1 MNQEVQVVDGAFGE
15 GGGQILRTS
24 LSLSAVTQRA
34 VEITNIRAGRGKP
47 GLLRQ
52 HLTAVQAL
60 AEICGAEVE
69 GAVLKSSRVLFRPGP
84 IQAGV
89 YEFAIGSA
97 GSANLVLQTVLPA
110 LLMASGPSTVTV
122 KGGTHNPSSP
132 PFDFLQRVFFPQ
144 LERMG
149 AQVQAELL
157 RPGFFPAGG
166 GAVRVTVRP
175 PASGTLGAL
184 ELLQRGQE
192 KSRHLKAVV
201 ANLPM
206 KVAQRELQAFMARA
220 PWPHEATEVCQ
231 WHQAQGPGN
240 VIMAELQFE
249 HVGAL
254 FTAFGQRGVP
264 AERVARH
271 CAGQVRSYFS
281 HGVPVGEYLA
291 DQLLLPM
298 ALGQGGCFLTGAL
311 SMHTRTNLEVIR
323 QLLGVQFEV
332 REQAEGV
339 VVRRMPA

>member
-1 MNQEVQVVDGAFGE
+1 MGNEVQVVDGAFGE
-15 GGGQILRTS
+15 GGGQILRTA
-24 LSLSAVTQRA
+24 LTLSAVTQRV
-34 VEITNIRAGRGKP
+34 VEIINIRAGRGKP

-52 HLTAVQAL
+52 HLTAVRAL

-69 GAVLKSSRVLFRPGP
+69 GDVLKSSRVLFRPGP

-110 LLMASGPSTVTV
+110 LLMAQGPSTVTV

-166 GAVRVTVRP
+166 GAVRVAVRP

-192 KSRHLKAVV
+192 MGRHLKAVV
-201 ANLPM
+201 ANLPV
-206 KVAQRELQAFMARA
+206 KVAHRELEAFRGRVE
-220 PWPHEATEVCQ
+220 WPMECAEVCQ
-231 WHQAQGPGN
+231 WSEAPGPGN
-240 VIMAELQFE
+240 VVMAELQYE

-254 FTAFGQRGVP
+254 FTAFGQRGMP
-264 AERVARH
+264 AERVGRY
-271 CAGQVRSYFS
+271 CAGQVREYFKDA
-281 HGVPVGEYLA
+281 VPVGEYLA

-298 ALGQGGCFLTGAL
+298 ALGQGGCFLTRAL
-311 SMHTRTNLEVIR
+311 SEHTRTNLEVIR
-323 QLLGVQFEV
+323 QLLGVRFEV
-332 REQAEGV
+332 REEATGTL
-339 VVRRMPA
+339 VRRMPA